1 MVLQVFHKSYIF
13 KKSKLYLN
21 HRLHMLK
28 MLMVLVAF
36 SLTAIYAE
44 PSNVDTEIA
53 LEELFSD
60 EDLAAFNE
68 EELEADLFDEISQA
82 EAPLEDVFLVK

>member
-1 MVLQVFHKSYIF
+1 MFKIF
-13 KKSKLYLN
+13 T
-21 HRLHMLK
+21 M
-28 MLMVLVAF
+28 LVAF
-36 SLTAIYAE
+36 SMTLAFAE
-44 PSNVDTEIA
+44 PTKIDTEIA